1 VLVALLPFGGVTAPS
16 GGATVPSG
24 GGLASDT
31 LATAAAA
38 LLDVAFTVGYFVL
51 VERVVTGFRAL
62 QPRFCSIY
70 QPAFWE
76 HERFWKVPSVA
87 YIQMFNG
94 TPFKSVVWRLLGV
107 RVGRRVLDDGCS
119 IVERTLVRIG
129 RECTLNA
136 GSILQSHS
144 LEDGTFKSDHIAI
157 GDRCTIGTGA
167 FVHYGVTM
175 DDDAVLDA
183 DSFLMKGE
191 HVPPGS
197 RWRGN
202 PAADARAARAPSG
215 APADHPAAAQVPAP
229 AEAAAKAKARVPV
242 DRLWAAVFTEDPAP
256 PVGSPAEPCSPA
268 PSRGQ
273 EPAVLPANRM

>member
-1 VLVALLPFGGVTAPS
+1 
-16 GGATVPSG
+16 
-24 GGLASDT
+24 
-31 LATAAAA
+31 
-38 LLDVAFTVGYFVL
+38 
-51 VERVVTGFRAL
+51 
-62 QPRFCSIY
+62 
-70 QPAFWE
+70 
-76 HERFWKVPSVA
+76 
-87 YIQMFNG
+87 M
-94 TPFKSVVWRLLGV
+94 
-107 RVGRRVLDDGCS
+107 
-119 IVERTLVRIG
+119 ERTLVRIG

-215 APADHPAAAQVPAP
+215 AADRPAAAETAGPAEASASRPPAAQAAAPAVAAAKAAAKAPAP
-229 AEAAAKAKARVPV
+229 APAGAKAKARVPV
-242 DRLWAAVFTEDPAP
+242 DRLWAAVFAEDPAP
-256 PVGSPAEPCSPA
+256 PPPPPQRGRSQPEPPPRQLPSPA
-268 PSRGQ
+268 PAPPRGQ